1 MSDLSPLPGR
11 IPKICL
17 LALFPALRG
26 FFKFV
31 YGFAR
36 SGAILHLQR
45 VEKKSWGILHNLVAS
60 SFTAADIIIFL
71 SLPAL
76 ADVD

>member
-1 MSDLSPLPGR
+1 MNVGFVSSS
-11 IPKICL
+11 KMTFQICL
-17 LALFPALRG
+17 LDLSPALRG

-31 YGFAR
+31 CGFAR
-36 SGAILHLQR
+36 SGAILQR

-71 SLPAL
+71 SLPA
-76 ADVD
+76 DVD

>member
-1 MSDLSPLPGR
+1 MNVGFVSSSRR
-11 IPKICL
+11 IPKVCL
-17 LALFPALRG
+17 LALSPALMG

-31 YGFAR
+31 CGFAR
-36 SGAILHLQR
+36 SGAILQR

-71 SLPAL
+71 SLPA
-76 ADVD
+76 DVD